1 MKTEKAILVVDDK
14 IENLDL
20 LDKMLRKHQ
29 KILTATNGEDALIL
43 ARKEAP
49 DLILLDIKMPNMDG
63 FEACKILKDN
73 DKTKDIPIIFVSGL
87 DSKLI
92 RQKCFQL
99 GAVNYLNKPLNLA
112 NLRSTIENHIQL
124 DKEYIREIYSG

>member
-1 MKTEKAILVVDDK
+1 
-14 IENLDL
+14 
-20 LDKMLRKHQ
+20 
-29 KILTATNGEDALIL
+29 LIL

-112 NLRSTIENHIQL
+112 NLRSTIENHI
-124 DKEYIREIYSG
+124 